1 MADWAWKWCQISWP
15 RMAKRDDKSHK
26 EDHSHIPSPA
36 SLISPREIS
45 RCVISLAWGVGLY
58 FPLVKEIL
66 CSNTLPRFWTG
77 RPGQWP
83 LVLFIFYPSFYFLFA
98 HNSHARFWYSASHFQ
113 LLFSQ
118 WFIVWNLFFPLL
130 FQALGVIW
138 TESFFL
144 QQRMWPVH
152 GVNYVF
158 NGCI

>member
-36 SLISPREIS
+36 SLISSREIS

-98 HNSHARFWYSASHFQ
+98 HNSHARFWYPASHFSAIIFSVIYC
-113 LLFSQ
+113 LKPFFSFTISSPRCNLNWILFPTAADVTCPRCELC
-118 WFIVWNLFFPLL
+118 F
-130 FQALGVIW
+130 
-138 TESFFL
+138 
-144 QQRMWPVH
+144 
-152 GVNYVF
+152 
-158 NGCI
+158 